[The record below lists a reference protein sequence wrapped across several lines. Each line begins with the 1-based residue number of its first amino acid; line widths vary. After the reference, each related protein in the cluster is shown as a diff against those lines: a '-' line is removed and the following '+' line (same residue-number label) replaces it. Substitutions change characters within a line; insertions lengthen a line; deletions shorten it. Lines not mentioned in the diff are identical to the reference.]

1 MVLLIL
7 AGHLPWLPAS
17 LEDLDSFNFALGLDD
32 FDPRKHQPHP
42 PGYPVIIGLA
52 HVATPLALATGV
64 LPGPAAHA
72 RALSL
77 VSALSGALAVVPLFL
92 LYRRLNGL
100 GLQASD
106 RWRPSRASGPEPVEG
121 RVDAVALCGV
131 VLALT
136 APIFWFTMS
145 RPMSDVPGLLLA
157 LSAQALLAGAWVE
170 QRARVGQGDRLL
182 LAGAA
187 LSALAIGARS
197 QALWLV
203 APIFTLAVVARRGQG
218 SVGARLKA
226 LAVFGV
232 VCVAWGVP
240 LLAASG
246 GIAGYLA
253 TLSDQAGEDFAGVE
267 MVWTTPSARVVVLAL
282 RYALLDVW
290 GPLPVGVLVVLAAI
304 TGVMALLRRA
314 GTALLIAGVL
324 WVPYFVFHLLFQE
337 TATSRYD
344 LPLVPAWT
352 WLAVQG
358 LQVGPRVVLPVAVV
372 LFAVS
377 SLWVTAPALKRYG
390 LDGSPIGRAMS
401 ALVAAAPTP
410 DLASHHVLL
419 RAFQADPRVGVPW
432 TSRGGREWLE
442 VTRHWREALA
452 RGDVPGRLWFLADP
466 QRIDAAVVDP
476 ASRTVRGRYDW
487 TFDAPRFLRGTRPD
501 AVVWHEVGGAPGWF
515 AGEGW
520 ALSPELAGVASRD
533 GAGLSRGALRADIRS
548 RASAATMVIG
558 GRHLGGAGD
567 GPVRLE
573 ARLGEAVAET
583 WDVAPGP
590 FVRVVRLPE
599 GRLDGSGY
607 TPLTLAA
614 VGATGASDVP
624 VAIEQFDVQSE
635 GVPVLAFD
643 TGWHEHEYDR
653 RTRRAFRWTS
663 GTARLRVVGARRD
676 VELLVEGESPI
687 RYFGRAPAVVIRVGS
702 TVVGTYAPDRDF
714 AWRVVLPHQALIE
727 GDGVVT
733 IATDATFQP
742 SATGAADARHLG
754 LRTFGVT
761 IAR

>member
-267 MVWTTPSARVVVLAL
+267 MCGRHRARASSCWRSAM
-282 RYALLDVW
+282 
-290 GPLPVGVLVVLAAI
+290 PFS
-304 TGVMALLRRA
+304 TC
-314 GTALLIAGVL
+314 
-324 WVPYFVFHLLFQE
+324 
-337 TATSRYD
+337 
-344 LPLVPAWT
+344 
-352 WLAVQG
+352 
-358 LQVGPRVVLPVAVV
+358 
-372 LFAVS
+372 
-377 SLWVTAPALKRYG
+377 
-390 LDGSPIGRAMS
+390 
-401 ALVAAAPTP
+401 
-410 DLASHHVLL
+410 
-419 RAFQADPRVGVPW
+419 
-432 TSRGGREWLE
+432 GGRCRWACWSCS
-442 VTRHWREALA
+442 R
-452 RGDVPGRLWFLADP
+452 PS
-466 QRIDAAVVDP
+466 P
-476 ASRTVRGRYDW
+476 A
-487 TFDAPRFLRGTRPD
+487 
-501 AVVWHEVGGAPGWF
+501 
-515 AGEGW
+515 
-520 ALSPELAGVASRD
+520 
-533 GAGLSRGALRADIRS
+533 
-548 RASAATMVIG
+548 
-558 GRHLGGAGD
+558 
-567 GPVRLE
+567 
-573 ARLGEAVAET
+573 
-583 WDVAPGP
+583 
-590 FVRVVRLPE
+590 
-599 GRLDGSGY
+599 
-607 TPLTLAA
+607 
-614 VGATGASDVP
+614 
-624 VAIEQFDVQSE
+624 
-635 GVPVLAFD
+635 
-643 TGWHEHEYDR
+643 
-653 RTRRAFRWTS
+653 
-663 GTARLRVVGARRD
+663 
-676 VELLVEGESPI
+676 
-687 RYFGRAPAVVIRVGS
+687 
-702 TVVGTYAPDRDF
+702 
-714 AWRVVLPHQALIE
+714 
-727 GDGVVT
+727 
-733 IATDATFQP
+733 
-742 SATGAADARHLG
+742 
-754 LRTFGVT
+754 
-761 IAR
+761 